1 MKALALV
8 LLASLLTG
16 CSTFVVDL
24 PGGGKVT
31 RRSFLTNPTIAPF
44 SITKPDGTVIK
55 SEGYNHEQTQVAGR
69 ALDLAAGLLGK

>member
-1 MKALALV
+1 MKTIALI
-8 LLASLLTG
+8 LLASLLSG

-31 RRSFLTNPTIAPF
+31 RRSFLTNPNIAPF

-55 SEGYNHEQTQVAGR
+55 SEGYNHEQAQVAGR
-69 ALDLAAGLLGK
+69 AIDLAAGLIGK